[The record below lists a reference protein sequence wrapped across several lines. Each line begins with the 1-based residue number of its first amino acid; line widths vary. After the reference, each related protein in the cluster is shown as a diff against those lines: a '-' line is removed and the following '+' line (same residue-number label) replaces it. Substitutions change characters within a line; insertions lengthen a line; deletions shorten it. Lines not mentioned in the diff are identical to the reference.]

1 MVTETIDLAQVIA
14 DAREE
19 AAVLRRSGNVG
30 QAEYVELLLDRVSR
44 AAEDYLTWLNEGQAI
59 IKSGLAERTLR
70 RRFRELQDCG
80 LARYNAK
87 REREYRACAVPPRPN
102 TVGASAR
109 GRAVA

>member
-1 MVTETIDLAQVIA
+1 MTDAMDLAQVVA

-19 AAVLRRSGNVG
+19 AAVLRRSGNSG
-30 QAEYVELLLDRVSR
+30 QAEYVEQLLERVSR
-44 AAEDYLTWLNEGQAI
+44 AAEDYLRWLSEPDAI

-80 LARYNAK
+80 LARWNAK

-102 TVGASAR
+102 IAAAR
-109 GRAVA
+109 ARAVAA